1 MKGFWIDFAL
11 LHFSCSQR
19 YAVIY
24 QWLQRLLVLHRDL
37 SSSRIGSKPRGC
49 DETSLFACDEH
60 AIFSNVPG
68 KAGVGHVMFLACF
81 SLPSYRD
88 GAAVRSGEPK
98 SVSGN
103 SVILGTKQRTW
114 KFPHPNVRTSL
125 SHCLYSPGYTHL
137 PYPTSSSWEMWIHCR
152 CYGTWIFGVPW
163 HPLYPLHHTF
173 IHVYP
178 HIHSHF
184 IHFSDFDLSTP
195 GDKQPTPKWAGGAGS
210 HGPWSAANTRV
221 TSSDLTQ
228 LDAWWWM
235 MRIFAKTGLP
245 NCLGS
250 CAGCPCLSYLR
261 AELEGSDWLTRP
273 VESANIRSRRLWV
286 LLSRIPLTLGI
297 DML

>member
-1 MKGFWIDFAL
+1 MQL
-11 LHFSCSQR
+11 S
-19 YAVIY
+19 IY
-24 QWLQRLLVLHRDL
+24 QWLQRLLVLHPDL

-49 DETSLFACDEH
+49 DETSLFACDDH

-68 KAGVGHVMFLACF
+68 KAGVGHVMFLDVFGMFQLAELPWWCSCQVWGTQISVRKLSDSWDKTTNLKISTPKCPYLTVTLSIF
-81 SLPSYRD
+81 SWIHWIYTS
-88 GAAVRSGEPK
+88 
-98 SVSGN
+98 
-103 SVILGTKQRTW
+103 
-114 KFPHPNVRTSL
+114 SL
-125 SHCLYSPGYTHL
+125 SHQLELRDVNSLQVLWNVNLWCSLASTL
-137 PYPTSSSWEMWIHCR
+137 STSS
-152 CYGTWIFGVPW
+152 Y
-163 HPLYPLHHTF
+163 LHTF

-228 LDAWWWM
+228 LDAWWCL

-250 CAGCPCLSYLR
+250 CAGCPSLSYLR

-273 VESANIRSRRLWV
+273 VKYANIRSRRLWV
-286 LLSRIPLTLGI
+286 LLNRIPLTLGI
-297 DML
+297 GML

>member
-1 MKGFWIDFAL
+1 M
-11 LHFSCSQR
+11 LHS
-19 YAVIY
+19 
-24 QWLQRLLVLHRDL
+24 DL

-49 DETSLFACDEH
+49 DETSLFACDDH

-68 KAGVGHVMFLACF
+68 KAGVGHAMFLACF
-81 SLPSYRD
+81 SLPSYRA

-103 SVILGTKQRTW
+103 LVILGTVKQRTW
-114 KFPHPNVRTSL
+114 TFPHPNVSTSL
-125 SHCLYSPGYTHL
+125 FKNR
-137 PYPTSSSWEMWIHCR
+137 WIVHQLELRDVNSLQVLWNVNLWCSLAS
-152 CYGTWIFGVPW
+152 ILHF
-163 HPLYPLHHTF
+163 YPLHHTLSMF
-173 IHVYP
+173 IHTYP
-178 HIHSHF
+178 QPLHPFQSF
-184 IHFSDFDLSTP
+184 WSQYP

-228 LDAWWWM
+228 LDAWWCL

-273 VESANIRSRRLWV
+273 VESANH
-286 LLSRIPLTLGI
+286 
-297 DML
+297 

>member
-1 MKGFWIDFAL
+1 MQL
-11 LHFSCSQR
+11 S
-19 YAVIY
+19 IY
-24 QWLQRLLVLHRDL
+24 QWLKRLLVMHPDQ

-49 DETSLFACDEH
+49 DETSLFACDDH

-103 SVILGTKQRTW
+103 SVIRGTKQRELENFHTPMSV
-114 KFPHPNVRTSL
+114 PHCHVVYILLDIHIFLIPPARAERCEFTAGAMERESL
-125 SHCLYSPGYTHL
+125 VFLG
-137 PYPTSSSWEMWIHCR
+137 I
-152 CYGTWIFGVPW
+152 
-163 HPLYPLHHTF
+163 
-173 IHVYP
+173 
-178 HIHSHF
+178 HF
-184 IHFSDFDLSTP
+184 IHFIIPSSMFIHISIATSSISVILILSSP

-228 LDAWWWM
+228 LDASWCL

-261 AELEGSDWLTRP
+261 AELEGSDWLTWS

-286 LLSRIPLTLGI
+286 LLNRIPLTLGI
-297 DML
+297 GML